1 MKQIMH
7 TDMKK
12 YTAILLGL
20 LTAFALQAQPE
31 AVFNKLIK
39 QYTWNSD
46 GSMSFHYR
54 KEVKLNTHMA
64 FNQLYGETFIIYN
77 KEFQSLKINECYTR
91 QADGTIVKAPD
102 NAFNEVLPAF
112 AADAPAYNHLTEMV
126 ITHTGLEIGST
137 IYLDYTLTTGV
148 GYYPFL
154 DVAETLEEHAPVTE
168 CEVSIT
174 MPADDKLTCGIS
186 GIDSKEPTTR
196 TDNGMT
202 TYTWQFRN
210 LPALPLESHRASE
223 AVPMLFASNA
233 GGENGIA
240 WLSAM
245 KVRSSD
251 CASLV
256 DRLLQGITLPEERA
270 NAIQRFVVNHIA
282 TVNLPVLLAAD
293 IREPS
298 VVLASAYGTPAEKAA
313 LMASMLI
320 AAGLDAQ
327 ILAAFP
333 IHAMPIA
340 AGALTDIR
348 VRTGGRFL
356 SPVRMD
362 APDPALRATRDQF
375 WLTGDDG
382 VSMVQISKRAARLAC
397 SMQIT
402 LGANEATVDGT
413 VTDSE
418 APAAKPDFT
427 GKSPLPSS
435 AGYTVYTLPA
445 PRRHSVDAWHLML
458 GSTRTQPLEV
468 PSALT
473 ETDDYTID
481 LGGREL
487 KTQPFRKEWSGTTG
501 KVSLSLQHDGGK
513 ATVHREIEL
522 TKPIIA
528 PEEYADFRALILLWQ
543 DDAYRRLILK
553 DK

>member
-1 MKQIMH
+1 MDI
-7 TDMKK
+7 DMKK

-20 LTAFALQAQPE
+20 LAALALQAQPE

-46 GSMSFHYR
+46 GSMTYHYR

-77 KEFQSLKINECYTR
+77 KEFQTLRINECYTR

-112 AADAPAYNHLTEMV
+112 AVDAPAYNHLTEMV
-126 ITHTGLEIGST
+126 ITHTGLEIGAT

-174 MPADDKLTCGIS
+174 MPADEKLTCGIS
-186 GIDSKEPTTR
+186 GVDSKEPTTH
-196 TDNGMT
+196 TENDMT

-210 LPALPLESHRASE
+210 LPAIPLESHRASE

-245 KVRSSD
+245 KVRPAD
-251 CASLV
+251 CARLV
-256 DRLLQGITLPEERA
+256 DKLLQGITSPVDRA
-270 NAIQRFVVNHIA
+270 NAIQRFVVNNIS
-282 TVNLPVLLAAD
+282 TVNLPVLLSAD

-298 VVLASAYGTPAEKAA
+298 VVLSSAYGTPAEKAA
-313 LMASMLI
+313 LMASMLL
-320 AAGLDAQ
+320 AANLDAQ

-340 AGALTDIR
+340 VGALTDIR

-382 VSMVQISKRAARLAC
+382 VNMVQIVKRSARLAC
-397 SMQIT
+397 SAQIT
-402 LGANEATVDGT
+402 LGKDEATVEGT

-418 APAAKPDFT
+418 DPAAKPDFT
-427 GKSPLPSS
+427 GKTPLQSS
-435 AGYTVYTLPA
+435 AGYTVYALPV
-445 PRRHSVDAWHLML
+445 PRHQGLDAWRLTL
-458 GSTRTQPLEV
+458 GSTRTQPYEL
-468 PSALT
+468 PYALT
-473 ETDDYTID
+473 ETCDYTID

-487 KTQPFRKEWSGTTG
+487 KTLPFRKEWSGAAG
-501 KVSLSLQHDGGK
+501 KISLSLQRDGNK
-513 ATVHREIEL
+513 VTVHREIEL
-522 TKPIIA
+522 THPVIS
-528 PEEYADFRALILLWQ
+528 PEAYADLRALILLWQ
-543 DDAYRRLILK
+543 DDAYRTLILK

>member
-1 MKQIMH
+1 
-7 TDMKK
+7 MKK

-20 LTAFALQAQPE
+20 LAAFALQAQPE

-39 QYTWNSD
+39 HYTWNMD
-46 GSMSFHYR
+46 GSMTYHYR

-77 KEFQSLKINECYTR
+77 KEFQTLKINECYTR

-126 ITHTGLEIGST
+126 VTHTGLEIGAT
-137 IYLDYTLTTGV
+137 IYLDYTLTTEV
-148 GYYPFL
+148 GFYPFL
-154 DVAETLEEHAPVTE
+154 DVAETLEEHAPVTD
-168 CEVSIT
+168 CEISVTLS
-174 MPADDKLTCGIS
+174 ADEKLTYGFS
-186 GIDSKEPTTR
+186 GIKSEEPAMR
-196 TDNGMT
+196 NDRGMI
-202 TYTWQFRN
+202 TYTWQFHN
-210 LPALPLESHRASE
+210 LPALPLESHTASE

-245 KVRSSD
+245 KVRPAD

-256 DRLLQGITLPEERA
+256 DKLLQGITLPEERA

-282 TVNLPVLLAAD
+282 TINLPVLLAAD

-298 VVLASAYGTPAEKAA
+298 VVLSSAYGTPAEKAA
-313 LMASMLI
+313 LMASMLL

-356 SPVRMD
+356 SPIRMD

-382 VSMVQISKRAARLAC
+382 VSMVQINKRASRLAC
-397 SMQIT
+397 NMQIT
-402 LGANEATVDGT
+402 LGPNEATVDGT
-413 VTDSE
+413 ITDSE
-418 APAAKPDFT
+418 DAAAKPDFI
-427 GKSPLPSS
+427 GKSPLQSS

-445 PRRHSVDAWHLML
+445 PRRHSVDAWHLTL
-458 GSTRTQPLEV
+458 GSTRTQPFEV

-481 LGGREL
+481 LGVREL
-487 KTQPFRKEWSGTTG
+487 KTQPFRKEWSGTAG
-501 KVSLSLQHDGGK
+501 KISLSLQRDGNK
-513 ATVHREIEL
+513 VTVHREIEL
-522 TKPIIA
+522 THPVIA
-528 PEEYADFRALILLWQ
+528 PEEYADFRTLILLWQ
-543 DDAYRRLILK
+543 NDAYRRLILK